1 MTLAEYSEKTRQEVP
16 TPGGSEQ
23 PDTRKPSGPRQRP
36 PIGEL
41 LRSLRGDRTLREME
55 RDTGIPNAYLSN
67 IELGIKKPGLKTLTK
82 LSAYHEVPLNDLL
95 RVAELPYQEE
105 QEGKDISA
113 IDIKRSFNFLASD
126 PDLYRFPVPAEPL
139 SLDTQRYIVQLYQ
152 HYTGKQLL

>member
-1 MTLAEYSEKTRQEVP
+1 MTLAEFSEKTRQEVASP
-16 TPGGSEQ
+16 PENEQ
-23 PDTRKPSGPRQRP
+23 PDTGKPSGARQRP

-41 LRSLRGDRTLREME
+41 LRTLRGDRTLRDLE
-55 RDTGIPNAYLSN
+55 RGTGIPNAYLSN

-82 LSAYHEVPLNDLL
+82 LSAYHEVPLNELL
-95 RVAELPYQEE
+95 RVAGLPHQEE
-105 QEGKDISA
+105 EEGKDISA

-152 HYTGKQLL
+152 HYTGKELL

>member
-1 MTLAEYSEKTRQEVP
+1 MTLAEFSEKTRQEVASP
-16 TPGGSEQ
+16 PENEQ
-23 PDTRKPSGPRQRP
+23 QDTGKPSGARQRP

-41 LRSLRGDRTLREME
+41 LRTLRGDRTLRDLE
-55 RDTGIPNAYLSN
+55 RGTGIPNAYLSN

-82 LSAYHEVPLNDLL
+82 LSAYHEVPLNELL
-95 RVAELPYQEE
+95 RVAGLPHQEE
-105 QEGKDISA
+105 EEGKDISA

-152 HYTGKQLL
+152 HYTGKELL

>member
-1 MTLAEYSEKTRQEVP
+1 MTLAEYPEKTRQEVA
-16 TPGGSEQ
+16 TLRESEQ
-23 PDTRKPSGPRQRP
+23 PDTGKPSGPRQRP

-41 LRSLRGDRTLREME
+41 LRTLRGDRTLREME

-82 LSAYHEVPLNDLL
+82 LSAYHEVPLNELL
-95 RVAELPYQEE
+95 RVAGLPYQED

-152 HYTGKQLL
+152 HYTGKKLL